1 MCYEDLVNQTEG
13 IGEVFIEPD
22 AEGTRAYFKKKPRKK
37 TPKVTTVKKAVKELI
52 PNGSYLGVGG
62 FGTNRIPTSVY
73 HEIVRQKKKNIGLS
87 GHTATHDGQILM
99 AGKVVDRCDAAYV
112 VGLEARG
119 LSKSARE
126 GFEKYGIKV
135 TEWSNAA
142 LAWRYKAA
150 AMGLP
155 FLPTR
160 VLLGTDTFKQSG
172 AKVIK
177 CPFTD
182 QKLAALP
189 ALSVDVAVV
198 HVHKADI
205 YGNCLIEGIE
215 VSDRDLVKSAKKVIV
230 TTEELIPHSQ
240 VRNETDK
247 VTIPYFLVD
256 AVIEVPYGCYPG
268 NMPYRYF
275 SDEEHLKLWLE
286 KEKIGEIDSFLE
298 EYIYNTKDFEEYLE
312 LCGGIK
318 RLKELRRQ
326 EILIEDLDEIEG
338 LEEV

>member
-1 MCYEDLVNQTEG
+1 MSNEELVNLEKG
-13 IGEVFIEPD
+13 IGELFVEPD
-22 AEGTRAYFKKKPRKK
+22 ADGAREYFKKKPRKK
-37 TPKVTTVKKAVKELI
+37 VPKVTTVKKAVEEFI
-52 PNGSYLGVGG
+52 EDGTYLGVGG
-62 FGTNRIPTSVY
+62 FGTNRIPTAVY

-119 LSKSARE
+119 LSKSARDA
-126 GFEKYGIKV
+126 FEKYGIKV

-160 VLLGTDTFKQSG
+160 VLLGTDTFKYSG
-172 AKVIK
+172 AKVMN
-177 CPFTD
+177 CPFTG

-189 ALSVDVAVV
+189 ALNVDVAVI

-205 YGNCLIEGIE
+205 YGNCQIEGIE
-215 VSDRDLVKSAKKVIV
+215 VSDTDLVKCAKRVIV
-230 TTEELIPHSQ
+230 TTEELVPHSQ
-240 VRNETDK
+240 MRNETDK
-247 VTIPYFLVD
+247 VKIPYFLVD
-256 AVIEVPYGCYPG
+256 AVAEVPFGCYPG
-268 NMPYRYF
+268 NMAYRYF

-286 KEKIGEIDSFLE
+286 KESKGEIESFIE
-298 EYIYNTKDFEEYLE
+298 EYIHNTKDFEEYLE

-318 RLKELRRQ
+318 RIKELRRQ
-326 EILIEDLDEIEG
+326 ENLIEDLEELEG
-338 LEEV
+338 LDQ